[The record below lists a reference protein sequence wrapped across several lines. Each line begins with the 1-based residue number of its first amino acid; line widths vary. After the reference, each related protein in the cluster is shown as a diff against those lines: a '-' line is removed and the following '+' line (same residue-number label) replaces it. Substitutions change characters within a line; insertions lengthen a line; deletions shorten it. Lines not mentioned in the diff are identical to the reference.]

1 MKRALQCFA
10 DYLQRVFQTRSGWV
24 SWLLPIGFLLLFFF
38 YPLLSILVLAGKSA
52 FEIGLYRLAWDRI
65 GRSLWFTIWQATLST
80 GLTLLVGLPAAYVF
94 ARYRFRAKRLW
105 GILTSLPFIL
115 PTVVVAAGFNALLGP
130 RGFFNLFMMSA
141 FGLEKP
147 PLQIMNTLSA
157 ILLAHVFY
165 NTTIVLRIVGGSW
178 AQLDQRLEQAAR
190 ALGASPIRVFW
201 EVTFPLLRSSI
212 FSALLL
218 VFLFDFTSFGVIILL
233 GGPRFA
239 TLEVEIYIQ
248 ALHMLNLPL
257 AGLLSTI
264 QLLCTLVI
272 TWLYSRLDQR
282 RVIPVAPRVL
292 EENIQT
298 PHTFRQRFMVG
309 GVLIVLGFLLFT
321 PMIAL
326 GVRSFTRLEAA
337 RGERGEVSAGWT
349 LAYYQEL
356 FVNRRGSLFYVP
368 PIEAVR
374 NSLGYASL
382 TVILS
387 LGLGF
392 LASFALNR
400 QRASTGIH
408 CAPAQNQQAARSC
421 KKTKKGFRMNVPLG
435 ELFLMLPLGTS
446 AVTLGLG
453 FLVAF
458 NQPPFD
464 VRSFPLLIPVAHS
477 LVAMPFVVRT
487 LQPALASIPPVLRQA
502 AAVLGASPWRVWKEV
517 DWPII
522 FRATLSSA
530 VFAFTI
536 SMGEFGATTFLA
548 RPEYPTLPVAIYR
561 FLSQPG
567 ALNYGQAL
575 AMATVLMLVCAAGIF
590 LIERLRLPGKEGL

>member
-1 MKRALQCFA
+1 MKRALQWFA
-10 DYLQRVFQTRSGWV
+10 DCLRRVFHTHSGWV
-24 SWLLPIGFLLLFFF
+24 FWLVPFGFLLLFFF

-52 FEIGLYRLAWDRI
+52 FEIGLYGLAWDRI
-65 GRSLWFTIWQATLST
+65 GRSLWFTIWQAALST
-80 GLTLLVGLPAAYVF
+80 VLTLLVGLPAAYVF
-94 ARYRFRAKRLW
+94 ARYRFWAKRLW

-130 RGFFNLFMMSA
+130 RGFLNLFIMVA

-165 NTTIVLRIVGGSW
+165 NTTIILRIVGGSW
-178 AQLDQRLEQAAR
+178 AQLDRRLEQAAR
-190 ALGASPIRVFW
+190 ALGASSLRTFW
-201 EVTFPLLRSSI
+201 EVTFPLLRPSI

-239 TLEVEIYIQ
+239 TLEVEIYVQ

-257 AGLLSTI
+257 AGLLSVV
-264 QLLCTLVI
+264 QLLCTLFI
-272 TWLYSRLDQR
+272 TGLYSRLDQR

-292 EENIQT
+292 EENIQK
-298 PHTFRQRFMVG
+298 PRTFRQHLMVSG
-309 GVLIVLGFLLFT
+309 IVIVLGFLLLT

-337 RGERGEVSAGWT
+337 RGERGEVSTGWT

-392 LASFALNR
+392 LSSFALSR
-400 QRASTGIH
+400 QRTNPGISGSLKED
-408 CAPAQNQQAARSC
+408 QQFAHSH
-421 KKTKKGFRMNVPLG
+421 KKKKGNFPINVPLG

-458 NQPPFD
+458 NQLPLD
-464 VRSFPLLIPVAHS
+464 VRAFPLLIPFAHS

-487 LQPALASIPPVLRQA
+487 LRPALVSIPPVLHQA
-502 AAVLGASPWRVWKEV
+502 AAVLGASPWRVWREV

-575 AMATVLMLVCAAGIF
+575 AMATILMAVCAAGIF
-590 LIERLRLPGKEGL
+590 LIERLRLPGSEGL